1 MSRKN
6 LNKIKYLGMKL
17 KKKKQTQMHFYVH
30 KIKNPLWLN
39 NNNKKIIMKLQPRPW
54 S

>member
-17 KKKKQTQMHFYVH
+17 KKKKA
-30 KIKNPLWLN
+30 NPNAFLCSQ
-39 NNNKKIIMKLQPRPW
+39 NKKSTMTKQQ
-54 S
+54 